1 MNYIDY
7 IMRWG
12 LCQEMVDEEEGI
24 PRSLQERG
32 GGYVFGSKSKEL
44 GGFSVGGI
52 LAHIVK

>member
-32 GGYVFGSKSKEL
+32 GGYVFGSKSKER

-52 LAHIVK
+52 LAHLVK

>member
-1 MNYIDY
+1 MNYMNCS
-7 IMRWG
+7 MRWG
-12 LCQEMVDEEEGI
+12 WCQVLVVEEEGI

-32 GGYVFGSKSKEL
+32 GGYVFGSKSKER